1 MNKLRQSKLTFF
13 LAMILFFCFAQIDVF
28 AQEADDMKMVIE
40 EINRLKQRVGV
51 LEQKVTDQDE
61 IIKSQR
67 RIIEKVSEISPEIKQ
82 AMLPPE
88 PKVLVKE
95 FILEG
100 VYLFDEKDFEPVLG
114 IYRNKQLG
122 KRELEKVADDLTTFY
137 RSKGYITS
145 LAYLPP
151 QEISDN
157 VVTFSVIE
165 GRVGEV
171 TIEEGQYAKKEVIKS
186 KLLVKQGQILD
197 YERVEKSIKAI
208 NKHPDREAKAVL
220 LPGKDKASTDLLV
233 KVEDT
238 HSPWH
243 FGVDY
248 NNRGTDYTG
257 KNRFGFSIRN
267 TNLLGNDEML
277 SARVQVGK
285 NIDEV
290 YAGVID
296 YNFRIFNRDTRLGF
310 YGLHSHADIGG
321 PFQIIDPRGKAT
333 MWGVYVKQPLFDQD
347 FGEPT
352 LFNLSSVGIVGLDS
366 ASVHN
371 EILGQETSHDELRM
385 VKAGIS
391 FDEEDSLGRTFIN
404 HEIKIGVAD
413 FLGSMDEHD
422 VSASRLDSGAKFTK
436 YTSSFNRVNR
446 LPFSTMLVSSFRV
459 QLTDNPLVNS
469 EQLSLGGVDSI
480 RGFPENEY
488 LADYGWISSFELRM
502 PAFLIPS
509 QFKVPFSTNGIS
521 LRDSLQF
528 VGFVD
533 FGTGYLKQARVGEME
548 KKSLIGAGF
557 GLRYEFNDHLRG
569 KIDIGFPMG
578 KEEPSDGASSK
589 VHVGVQYEF

>member
-1 MNKLRQSKLTFF
+1 MNKLRKSKLTVF
-13 LAMILFFCFAQIDVF
+13 LAAILFFCFAHFDVF
-28 AQEADDMKMVIE
+28 AQEVEDMKMIIE
-40 EINRLKQRVGV
+40 ELNRLKQRVGV
-51 LEQKVTDQDE
+51 LEQKVSVQE
-61 IIKSQR
+61 GIINSQR
-67 RIIEKVSEISPEIKQ
+67 RVIEKVSEISPEIKQ

-100 VYLFDEKDFEPVLG
+100 VYLFSEKDFEPVLG

-122 KRELEKVADDLTTFY
+122 KRELEKAADDLTAFY

-157 VVTFSVIE
+157 VVKFSVIE

-171 TIEEGQYAKKEVIKS
+171 KIEEGQYAKKEVIES
-186 KLLVKQGQILD
+186 KMLVEQGQVLD

-208 NKHPDREAKAVL
+208 NRHPDREAKAVL

-233 KVEDT
+233 KIEDT

-257 KNRFGFSIRN
+257 KNRFGLTMRN

-277 SARVQVGK
+277 SARLQAGK

-321 PFQIIDPRGKAT
+321 PFQIIDPRGTAT
-333 MWGVYVKQPLFDQD
+333 MWGVYVKQPLFDKD
-347 FGEPT
+347 FGDPT
-352 LFNLSSVGIVGLDS
+352 LFNLSSVGTVGLDS
-366 ASVHN
+366 ASVEN
-371 EILGQETSHDELRM
+371 KLLGQETSHDELRM

-391 FDEEDSLGRTFIN
+391 FDQEDSLGRTFVN
-404 HEIKIGVAD
+404 HEIKIGIAD

-422 VSASRLDSGAKFTK
+422 ASASRLDSGGQFTK
-436 YTSSFNRVNR
+436 YTSSFSRINRM
-446 LPFSTMLVSSFRV
+446 PFSTMLVASFKV
-459 QLTDNPLVNS
+459 QLTDNPLANS

-480 RGFPENEY
+480 RGFPENDY

-502 PAFLIPS
+502 PAFLVPA
-509 QFKVPFSTNGIS
+509 KVKMPFSTTGMS
-521 LRDSLQF
+521 LRDSLQL
-528 VGFVD
+528 VAFVD
-533 FGTGYLKQARVGEME
+533 FGTGYLKRARVGEVE
-548 KKSLIGAGF
+548 NKSLIGAGF

-569 KIDIGFPMG
+569 KIDVGFPVG